1 MEDQYLSGED
11 DLVTIL
17 TPKHTSEEV
26 TKSIVDGQT
35 FVNQDEQK
43 EEDKSEEVNIVNQDE
58 QKDDTFEENPVNDD
72 KEDKSD
78 DHLRVKVA
86 TETESDI
93 DSKSNVQKEQDL
105 ETIGEEYYLYDH

>member
-1 MEDQYLSGED
+1 M
-11 DLVTIL
+11 VTIL
-17 TPKHTSEEV
+17 RPRHQGIEV
-26 TKSIVDGQT
+26 TENIADGQT
-35 FVNQDEQK
+35 YVNQEEQK

-58 QKDDTFEENPVNDD
+58 QKDDTFEETPVHED

-86 TETESDI
+86 TKTESDI